1 VIERSQALAAL
12 SRSEFDVVVVG
23 GGITGA
29 GVALDAAS
37 RGYSVA
43 LLERADFAAGTSSRS
58 SKLVHGGL
66 RYLQNFDLGLVREA
80 LLERQLLVALAP
92 HLVRPLPLVV
102 PAFDGARPDRL
113 LGVGLNLYDV
123 MSVDRDRLRTGRSA
137 IGRGRR
143 TRAERGAPAE
153 NDEPPRSEES
163 TLTGTGESWSPERHR
178 TISGEEVLELLPA
191 LAAREPTSGYL
202 FYDCQTDDVRLVLT
216 VLGEAERFG
225 AVCANRMDVT
235 GLLERDGL
243 ACGVR
248 ATDSETDESFEVR
261 AANVVNATG
270 VWADRLRPHELHD
283 EAELPRIRP
292 SRGTHITLHHDDLP
306 LVGGAIVPAGEG
318 RTIFALPWLGRTLIG
333 TTDNDYEGSLDHVAP
348 AAEDVD
354 YLLAAVNEFFA
365 STFTPADLTGAYAGV
380 RPLISTGDPKK
391 SVDISRKAELY
402 ETSSGMITIT
412 GGKLTTWRR
421 MAKLA
426 VDRLVE
432 REAREAPCR
441 THEIPL
447 GQAIA
452 AEELPRVEG
461 VPDDSYPALAAR
473 YGHAAKEA
481 LALAAERGELA
492 QQIVPGLPDLL
503 AEVALAA
510 RREQARSIGDVLLRR
525 TRLGLLA
532 ASDLL
537 PDGAGEPAAAV
548 RRVAD
553 VLAGE
558 LGWSAERVA
567 VEVERFAQEARAE
580 GSLAQAAHAEE
591 NAARKAGVE
600 GSVVREAPA
609 EEVESA

>member
-1 VIERSQALAAL
+1 MIERGQALAAL
-12 SRSEFDVVVVG
+12 SEHEFDVVVVG

-29 GVALDAAS
+29 GVALDAAA

-43 LLERADFAAGTSSRS
+43 LLERADYASGTSSRS

-66 RYLQNFDLGLVREA
+66 RYLQHFDLGLVREA
-80 LLERQLLVALAP
+80 LLERSLMVALAP

-113 LGVGLNLYDV
+113 VGVGLNLYDV
-123 MSVDRDRLRTGRSA
+123 MSVDRDRLRSRRGRRGRSERGRANGAAASADSRAMGRSA
-137 IGRGRR
+137 
-143 TRAERGAPAE
+143 ALE
-153 NDEPPRSEES
+153 D
-163 TLTGTGESWSPERHR
+163 GESWSPERHR
-178 TISGEEVLELLPA
+178 VISGEEVLELLPA
-191 LAAREPTSGYL
+191 LAPRDPTSGYL

-225 AVCANRMDVT
+225 AVCANRVAVT
-235 GLLERDGL
+235 GLLERDGR
-243 ACGVR
+243 AQGVQ
-248 ATDSETDESFEVR
+248 ALDVESGARLDVR

-270 VWADRLRPHELHD
+270 VWADELRPQELHD

-292 SRGTHITLHHDDLP
+292 SRGTHITIRNEDLP
-306 LVGGAIVPAGEG
+306 LVGGAIVPAGAG
-318 RTIFALPWLGRTLIG
+318 RSIFALPWLGHTLVG
-333 TTDNDYEGSLDHVAP
+333 TTDNDYEGPLDHILP
-348 AAEDVD
+348 SDEDID
-354 YLLAAVNEFFA
+354 YLLEAVNTFFA
-365 STFTPADLTGAYAGV
+365 TELGAGQLTGAFAGV

-421 MAKLA
+421 MAKMT

-432 REAREAPCR
+432 RDARDAPCR

-452 AEELPRVEG
+452 ADELPRVEG
-461 VPDDSYPALAAR
+461 VPDASYEALASR
-473 YGHAAKEA
+473 YGHAAHDV

-492 QQIVPGLPDLL
+492 QPIVAGLPDLL

-510 RREQARSIGDVLLRR
+510 RREQARSIGDALLRR

-532 ASDLL
+532 ARELTGRERSASSRSA
-537 PDGAGEPAAAV
+537 DGGAQGGPVA
-548 RRVAD
+548 RVGAI
-553 VLAGE
+553 LARE
-558 LGWSAERVA
+558 LGWSAERLATELDRFASEAAAEGMLVAGGA
-567 VEVERFAQEARAE
+567 VENVPP
-580 GSLAQAAHAEE
+580 
-591 NAARKAGVE
+591 AG
-600 GSVVREAPA
+600 APPPRTR
-609 EEVESA
+609 S

>member
-1 VIERSQALAAL
+1 MIERGQALAAL
-12 SRSEFDVVVVG
+12 SEHEFDVVVVG

-29 GVALDAAS
+29 GVALDAAA

-43 LLERADFAAGTSSRS
+43 LLERADYASGTSSRS

-66 RYLQNFDLGLVREA
+66 RYLQHFDLGLVREA
-80 LLERQLLVALAP
+80 LLERSLMVALAP

-113 LGVGLNLYDV
+113 VGVGLNLYDV
-123 MSVDRDRLRTGRSA
+123 MSVDRDRLRSRRGRRGRSERGRGNGAAASADSRALGRSA
-137 IGRGRR
+137 
-143 TRAERGAPAE
+143 ALE
-153 NDEPPRSEES
+153 D
-163 TLTGTGESWSPERHR
+163 GESWSPERHR
-178 TISGEEVLELLPA
+178 VISGEEVLELLPA
-191 LAAREPTSGYL
+191 LAPRDPTSGYL

-225 AVCANRMDVT
+225 AVCANRVAVT
-235 GLLERDGL
+235 GLLERDGR
-243 ACGVR
+243 AQGVQ
-248 ATDSETDESFEVR
+248 ALDVESGARLDVR

-270 VWADRLRPHELHD
+270 VWADELRPQELHD

-292 SRGTHITLHHDDLP
+292 SRGTHITIRNEDLP
-306 LVGGAIVPAGEG
+306 LVGGAIVPAGAG
-318 RTIFALPWLGRTLIG
+318 RSIFALPWLGHTLVG
-333 TTDNDYEGSLDHVAP
+333 TTDNDYEGPLDHILP
-348 AAEDVD
+348 SDEDID
-354 YLLAAVNEFFA
+354 YLLEAVNTFFA
-365 STFTPADLTGAYAGV
+365 TELGAGQLTGAFAGV

-421 MAKLA
+421 MAKMT

-432 REAREAPCR
+432 RDARDAPCR

-452 AEELPRVEG
+452 ADELPRVEG
-461 VPDDSYPALAAR
+461 VPEASYEALARR
-473 YGHAAKEA
+473 YGHAAHDV

-492 QQIVPGLPDLL
+492 QPIVAGLPDLL

-510 RREQARSIGDVLLRR
+510 RREQARSIGDALLRR

-532 ASDLL
+532 ARELTGTELNASSHSAAG
-537 PDGAGEPAAAV
+537 GAHGGPVE
-548 RRVAD
+548 RVGT
-553 VLAGE
+553 VLARE
-558 LGWSAERVA
+558 LGWSAERLATELDRFASEAAAEGMLVPGGA
-567 VEVERFAQEARAE
+567 VESVPPAVSPLPRAR
-580 GSLAQAAHAEE
+580 S
-591 NAARKAGVE
+591 
-600 GSVVREAPA
+600 
-609 EEVESA
+609 